1 MKRFFLFIRNN
12 YQQIFKGFLF
22 ALAVA
27 ILVWIFPQEGKFKY
41 EFSKGK
47 PWLHV
52 DLYAPFAFAIDKLQ
66 EDLMGRDQYK
76 FTYQLH
82 QSHSKKHS
90 SNGKVL

>member
-1 MKRFFLFIRNN
+1 MR
-12 YQQIFKGFLF
+12 IFSSVQTGTLKKNAVLLKG
-22 ALAVA
+22 
-27 ILVWIFPQEGKFKY
+27 
-41 EFSKGK
+41 
-47 PWLHV
+47 H
-52 DLYAPFAFAIDKLQ
+52 IDKLQ